1 MTVNNDEHSM
11 ETATNPSSD
20 SAKSNP
26 GGRDKRDSFRID
38 KDVHFEFRPVSAS
51 FVEDNSVEE
60 AFEEDDQSLRLIGE
74 LSKID
79 RDMLQSI
86 KVLADKNRF
95 LGEILKSMND
105 KIDTIGRHIAFN
117 SEESL
122 RSRPKTR
129 VSISEDGMG
138 FICDRSFYKG
148 NFIAV
153 RLIFLPK
160 YIMASAY
167 AKVVRCVQKDD
178 KYQIAAKFHA
188 ISDKDRQ
195 IISRYVLKSQVESRK
210 KPAK

>member
-1 MTVNNDEHSM
+1 M
-11 ETATNPSSD
+11 ENAASTNHE
-20 SAKSNP
+20 
-26 GGRDKRDSFRID
+26 KRDSFRID
-38 KDVHFEFRPVSAS
+38 KDIHFEFRPVSAS
-51 FVEDNSVEE
+51 FAEDNAVEE
-60 AFEEDDQSLRLIGE
+60 AFDDDDQSLRLISE

-79 RDMLQSI
+79 RDMLQSLKI
-86 KVLADKNRF
+86 LGDKNRF
-95 LGEILKSMND
+95 LGDVLKSMNE
-105 KIDTIGRHIAFN
+105 KVDTIGRHLAFN

-148 NFIAV
+148 NYFAA

-160 YIMASAY
+160 YVMATSY

-178 KYQIAAKFHA
+178 KFQIAAKFHD

-195 IISRYVLKSQVESRK
+195 VISRFVLKSQVEARK
-210 KPAK
+210 HPAK